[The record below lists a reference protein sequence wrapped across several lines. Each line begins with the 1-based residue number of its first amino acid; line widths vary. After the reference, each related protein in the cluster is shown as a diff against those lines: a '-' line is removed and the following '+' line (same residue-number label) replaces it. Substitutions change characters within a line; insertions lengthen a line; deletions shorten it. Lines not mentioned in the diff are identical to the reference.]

1 MVKMGPTAPNFSG
14 ETTPYMGPNNS
25 PMIKSHS
32 TSGIF
37 VRAKKRGKPVRQK
50 DGTAD
55 KYYGERGWHILCC
68 DPPTLL
74 IAFAFP
80 ARPRLTRLGGQE
92 VLAGGGGGEMLRRV
106 KMCSV

>member
-1 MVKMGPTAPNFSG
+1 MGPTAPNFSG
-14 ETTPYMGPNNS
+14 ETTPHMGPNNS

-55 KYYGERGWHILCC
+55 KYYGERGWHILYC
-68 DPPTLL
+68 DPPSLK
-74 IAFAFP
+74 
-80 ARPRLTRLGGQE
+80 
-92 VLAGGGGGEMLRRV
+92 LRRV
-106 KMCSV
+106 KANVLKRNNTQCKFMTLR